1 MNLEGRFKA
10 LLASLGPFI
19 DASFLQKWWKLV
31 SESYGEGQSRHYH
44 TLQHLSNMFELLD
57 KVQAGLNDERRYQI
71 LALSIFFHDV
81 VYDPRRKDN
90 ELRSNDVFRQF
101 AAEARLEGHVSD
113 RVCLYIEATILH
125 AIPEHAS
132 EDGDLRMFL
141 DFDLAILG
149 MSSEMYDMYVLQIR
163 QEYSHIA
170 DEAYLAGRAAV
181 LRAFLARETLFFGQE
196 MQEAYEEQAR
206 MNIKGEIKVLEGKIP
221 IIG

>member
-1 MNLEGRFKA
+1 
-10 LLASLGPFI
+10 
-19 DASFLQKWWKLV
+19 
-31 SESYGEGQSRHYH
+31 
-44 TLQHLSNMFELLD
+44 
-57 KVQAGLNDERRYQI
+57 
-71 LALSIFFHDV
+71 
-81 VYDPRRKDN
+81 
-90 ELRSNDVFRQF
+90 
-101 AAEARLEGHVSD
+101 
-113 RVCLYIEATILH
+113 
-125 AIPEHAS
+125 
-132 EDGDLRMFL
+132 
-141 DFDLAILG
+141 